1 MIADYT
7 LEIEEIYSLSYPS
20 LSPKDLRPPSESHND
35 PLIPESSGLGF
46 LDTFE
51 LLLVNPTKENSA
63 EASMPVL
70 QISNYIKN

>member
-7 LEIEEIYSLSYPS
+7 QESEEICSLSYQS
-20 LSPKDLRPPSESHND
+20 LSPKDLRPPLESHND

-51 LLLVNPTKENSA
+51 LLLVNPTEENSA
-63 EASMPVL
+63 EVSMPVL
-70 QISNYIKN
+70 QISH